1 MIHPAKRSGIKELYA
16 ALEKIAPEL
25 EATAREAEELRSA
38 PKALAEALRRARVPM
53 SKVPRELGGYELLP
67 AEQVGF
73 FARIAYVNP
82 TAGWIA
88 FNQSGAAGVIGASL
102 CEAGLEQV
110 FADDSPLV
118 AAVSAPT
125 GRSTRADGG
134 YRVTGSWSYASGASV
149 SDWTLLMTIRT
160 DPPAP
165 LGVVVPTSALD
176 IHDDWHVAALQGS
189 GSVDVSLEEHFVPE
203 SLTLNPLLQLRG
215 GKQYSSL
222 GFKCYVAGENIGFSL
237 GVATRLVDE
246 IAKLARGKR
255 RMLDANMVGDRGAFQ
270 LELGRS
276 DLALRSARALMES
289 ELERAMELAESC
301 DGPIPDRDRVRVEGA
316 LAQAT
321 ESVVQAAVRL
331 FPYAGASAL
340 HLSNPIQRALRD
352 LIGSGQH
359 YVTSNQQVEDWGKLL
374 IERDRGRT

>member
-1 MIHPAKRSGIKELYA
+1 MIHPTKRGGIKELYA
-16 ALEKIAPEL
+16 ALEKIAPAL

-255 RMLDANMVGDRGAFQ
+255 RMLDANTVGDRGAFQ

>member
-73 FARIAYVNP
+73 FASIAYVNP

-255 RMLDANMVGDRGAFQ
+255 RMLDANTVGDRGAFQ

-289 ELERAMELAESC
+289 DLERAMELAESC

>member
-1 MIHPAKRSGIKELYA
+1 MLHPAKRGGIKELYA

-255 RMLDANMVGDRGAFQ
+255 RMLDANTVGDRGAFQ

-289 ELERAMELAESC
+289 ELEHAMELAESC